1 MTIILNYKFKEKNN
15 MNLSYVGNVSGFIE
29 YLKFCKWAEM
39 DAIRKGAK
47 VVKIFSDMSGYV
59 AE

>member
-1 MTIILNYKFKEKNN
+1 MIP
-15 MNLSYVGNVSGFIE
+15 LSFVGTGAELME
-29 YLKFCKWAEM
+29 YLRFAQWAEM

-59 AE
+59 AY

>member
-1 MTIILNYKFKEKNN
+1 ML
-15 MNLSYVGNVSGFIE
+15 NLSFVGNKEGLIE
-29 YLKFCKWAEM
+29 YLKFAEWAEK
-39 DAIRKGAK
+39 DAIAKGAK

>member
-1 MTIILNYKFKEKNN
+1 ML
-15 MNLSYVGNVSGFIE
+15 NLSFVGKKEDLME
-29 YLKFCKWAEM
+29 YLKFAEWAEM
-39 DAIRKGAK
+39 DAIQKGAK

>member
-1 MTIILNYKFKEKNN
+1 MIQLG
-15 MNLSYVGNVSGFIE
+15 YVGNKEGLLE
-29 YLKFCKWAEM
+29 YLKFSEWAEK
-39 DAIRKGAK
+39 DAIQKGAK

>member
-1 MTIILNYKFKEKNN
+1 MGTSKE
-15 MNLSYVGNVSGFIE
+15 LLE
-29 YLKFCKWAEM
+29 YLKFAEWAEM
-39 DAIRKGAK
+39 DAIKKGAK